1 MFKQRKEAGEGGREG
16 REREEERKGEQKGE
30 KEGGK
35 KKRKE
40 ISTLLSFVKSLE
52 GQEPQEA
59 TALLDL
65 LWNKDKYNP
74 INKKV
79 SMFGI

>member
-1 MFKQRKEAGEGGREG
+1 MTLAIKCLNKGRKQ
-16 REREEERKGEQKGE
+16 EREEEREGGQKGE

-40 ISTLLSFVKSLE
+40 ISILLSFVKSLE

-65 LWNKDKYNP
+65 L
-74 INKKV
+74 
-79 SMFGI
+79 